1 MEIVEFSLRQHSR
14 TYSFDV
20 CAVKVPYSPDT
31 SSTRMETSLS
41 ATVGKYEE
49 VYRSSDINHFTLQDA
64 EWLLNGGMSMEAL
77 LVLLGIDRG

>member
-1 MEIVEFSLRQHSR
+1 
-14 TYSFDV
+14 
-20 CAVKVPYSPDT
+20 
-31 SSTRMETSLS
+31 METSLS